1 MSHPIIDFESSR
13 QKEKKRQ
20 LEREARNYILEKAKN
35 EYEVRK
41 VREEVARQRGEHTW
55 MLSSVEAN
63 LDSSKKKKKK
73 KEKKKKKKKQKK
85 SKKSKKH
92 DTSSS
97 SSSSEDEG
105 AWVEKSTPT
114 ASLTSSVKQATEQE
128 LSAAQGK
135 RDGWMEMT
143 SLFGTFTR
151 DEMRERYGTCRKKAK
166 EEEEARKREANKP
179 GSHARELNPYFK
191 NGGTGL
197 PEEESQQ
204 NASVGLDGAWL
215 RRALQRAK
223 EQAEKENKSLEE
235 VAAQRWGSLAKFHEL
250 LAEAEGR
257 GRSHQGDPWQ
267 QGRWNRDRSLSR
279 ERRRDRLDDRHS
291 DRRRSRS
298 REKSRRDQR
307 SRSRERQRRSR
318 SRERR
323 NSRSRSRDRQRR
335 SRSREHDRKKEKS
348 RHRIYSSSSSSTDSE
363 SDSRSRSGSRNR
375 EVMRRPKDSKEERE
389 GGIRN
394 IKGLLKPPCDDSVHD
409 KQSSSLASRF
419 QKPGEGNSFR
429 SMGTA
434 SSSSS
439 RGWQK
444 KQKPQEQRE
453 RERTASRKPVSSSS
467 SSSSSSDSEEE
478 PPQKVEN
485 IQEKERVV
493 ETVTEGP
500 APQARLLTDK
510 EMNELAAKIM
520 KAELIGNEAQAVKLK
535 KKLEVARAVRAN
547 APPGSREDN
556 EAQTKEE
563 VVVLT
568 RMDSRGVCRPV
579 SGSVEESDGK
589 RKKKMK
595 THGKDGQR
603 TKYFPDDDQYDLKRM
618 FEKEKGTSAADQ
630 NSLFERSAMQNTE
643 KLNEEYDLDDM
654 FMSKAVQKES
664 SAKQAERDRQKAID
678 EHKRSERS
686 LESCQ
691 WCFDNKEMPKH
702 LIVALGKKA
711 YICLPPHQ
719 SLTPGHCLIVPIHHI
734 ACSVQADEDLWSEIQ
749 DLRKSL
755 VRMFNSRDEDCVF
768 FETVKRLRNYPH
780 MVINCVPLPK
790 EMGDMAPIYFKKAI
804 MECEAEWA
812 QNKKLVDLKNRS
824 VRSAVPKGLPYFFVD
839 FAMDPGYAHVIEDE
853 QDFPHNFAQEIVG
866 GMLDLETNLWR
877 KPRKENF
884 DQQRRKVMEFNSWYK
899 EFDPT
904 QDK

>member
-55 MLSSVEAN
+55 MLSSVEVN